1 MLFLK
6 TVAPSGN
13 RLTGGRWGVIA
24 MLLRALAL
32 SLLLTSTAGFL
43 GLHQGALAEEPSAAK
58 EGTQVEGETD
68 DIIFGDVFNLPKGEK
83 IPEAAEKPIT
93 KVVTVH
99 CSKPPGNSRGVV
111 ILLS

>member
-1 MLFLK
+1 M
-6 TVAPSGN
+6 
-13 RLTGGRWGVIA
+13 A